1 MRFERTKRFDQDV
14 KALRK
19 RFRSLD
25 QDLETLTKVIA
36 VRPIPPTS
44 FSVEIPGYS
53 SEIKIVKVRKMACRS
68 LPGRGSNSGL
78 RLIYAG
84 DGQTIVFL
92 ELYFKSD
99 QEREAH
105 DHILDYINQ
114 RASELA

>member
-68 LPGRGSNSGL
+68 LPGRGSHTGL
-78 RLIYAG
+78 RLIYASY
-84 DGQTIVFL
+84 GQTIVFL

-105 DHILDYINQ
+105 ERILDFINQ
-114 RASELA
+114 RASELP

>member
-14 KALRK
+14 KTLRK

-44 FSVEIPGYS
+44 FSVDIPGYS
-53 SEIKIVKVRKMACRS
+53 SEIIVVKVRKIACRS

-78 RLIYAG
+78 RLIYAC
-84 DGQTIVFL
+84 DGQSIVFL

-105 DHILDYINQ
+105 DRILDFINQ
-114 RASELA
+114 RSSELP

>member
-19 RFRSLD
+19 RFRSID

-53 SEIKIVKVRKMACRS
+53 SEIKIIKVRKMACRS
-68 LPGRGSNSGL
+68 LPGRGSQTGL
-78 RLIYAG
+78 RLIYASYS
-84 DGQTIVFL
+84 QTIVFL

-99 QEREAH
+99 QERESQ
-105 DHILDYINQ
+105 DRILDYINQ
-114 RASELA
+114 RASELP